1 MYVVVSV
8 PMDRSCRN
16 FVILSWNVRGLGL
29 SDKCVV
35 VRDNISLVKPS
46 IICLQ
51 ETKLSVDVSRSCRSF
66 IPFNFDSFF
75 ACPAA
80 GSRGGLLTAWPSSSF
95 SLISSSTSAFTITT
109 LLQSSSSADR
119 FAITN
124 VYGPSDHSLT
134 DQFLTD
140 LAEVAASVSDP
151 WLLIGDFNLTR
162 SPSDK
167 NNANFNF
174 SLASRFNQT
183 IDALQ
188 LIEQPLLD
196 RLFTWTN
203 KRASPTLARL
213 DRAFICTGFGE
224 LYPATS
230 LTSGLWPPPNF

>member
-1 MYVVVSV
+1 MS
-8 PMDRSCRN
+8 RNFRN
-16 FVILSWNVRGLGL
+16 FVVLSWNVRGLGIT
-29 SDKCVV
+29 DKCVV
-35 VRDNISLVKPS
+35 VRNNITLSNPS
-46 IICLQ
+46 VICLQ
-51 ETKLSVDVSRSCRSF
+51 ETKLAVDDVHSYRSF
-66 IPFNFDSFF
+66 IPFNFDCFY

-95 SLISSSTSAFTITT
+95 SLISSSTSSFTITT
-109 LLQSSSSADR
+109 LLQSSASDDR
-119 FAITN
+119 LAITN

-140 LAEVAASVSDP
+140 LTGVASSISAP

-188 LIEQPLLD
+188 LFELPLLD
-196 RLFTWTN
+196 HLFTWTN
-203 KRASPTLARL
+203 KRA
-213 DRAFICTGFGE
+213 
-224 LYPATS
+224 
-230 LTSGLWPPPNF
+230 